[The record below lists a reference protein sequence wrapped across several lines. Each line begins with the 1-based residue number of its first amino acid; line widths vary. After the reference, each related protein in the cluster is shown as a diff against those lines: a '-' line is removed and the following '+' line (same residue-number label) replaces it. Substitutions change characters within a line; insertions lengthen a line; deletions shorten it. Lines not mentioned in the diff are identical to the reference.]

1 MTGSTIRPSRNLKIL
16 LGGLLLLAAGTSLPS
31 HAAADA
37 RVSAESTADQAMD
50 RRLDQLFGHHQDYRS
65 FFEHFRQA
73 VLAGDQTKVASLM
86 HYPITVHL
94 EGKRWTLYNVKEF
107 TDVYAHIMTPRLI
120 EVVRHQVYADLFAN
134 DQGVMLGQGVI
145 WFSGI
150 CEDAEC
156 EQMPLRVVALNLPA
170 GH

>member
-73 VLAGDQTKVASLM
+73 VRDGEQTL
-86 HYPITVHL
+86 
-94 EGKRWTLYNVKEF
+94 
-107 TDVYAHIMTPRLI
+107 
-120 EVVRHQVYADLFAN
+120 
-134 DQGVMLGQGVI
+134 
-145 WFSGI
+145 
-150 CEDAEC
+150 
-156 EQMPLRVVALNLPA
+156 VALLLHYLTQEHPEGQRWNLFTVMDTSDLYCLFL
-170 GH
+170 